1 MGLLLQLLNLW
12 ALLPAR
18 HLEGIPKHVRRLEH
32 INCGKM
38 TCLAVS
44 SLNSTLLTFVSLHV
58 LFVKE
63 AFPKHTMQTA
73 LSFTTLSA
81 KGIRF
86 RIFPNPTR

>member
-1 MGLLLQLLNLW
+1 MGLVSELLNLW
-12 ALLPAR
+12 ALLPVTY
-18 HLEGIPKHVRRLEH
+18 LEQILKHVRDPEH
-32 INCGKM
+32 INFGKM
-38 TCLAVS
+38 TC
-44 SLNSTLLTFVSLHV
+44 NIITPYYFTFVSLQV

-86 RIFPNPTR
+86 RIFPNPAR